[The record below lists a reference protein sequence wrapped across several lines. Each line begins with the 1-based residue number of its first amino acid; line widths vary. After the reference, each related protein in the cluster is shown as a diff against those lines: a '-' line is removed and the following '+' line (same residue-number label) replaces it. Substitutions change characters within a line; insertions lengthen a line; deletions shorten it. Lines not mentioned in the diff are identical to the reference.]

1 MATPGRLI
9 DFLESKVTNLRRV
22 TYLVLDEADKML
34 NMGFAPYIETILQQ
48 VRPDRQMLM
57 FSATWPESVHKL
69 ARSYCGDKPI
79 HINIGDPHNALRAN
93 ANIIQDFVFCES
105 DTSFENKVKR
115 MVGII
120 ELELESSHSKILI
133 FAQTKADVD

>member
-1 MATPGRLI
+1 
-9 DFLESKVTNLRRV
+9 
-22 TYLVLDEADKML
+22 ML

-133 FAQTKADVD
+133 FAQTKAGVD